1 MTGKNYYELLGLQSG
16 ASEEEIKRAYRR
28 LALKFHPDKNKEP
41 GAEEI
46 FKNISEA
53 YEVLSD
59 KGNYKIT
66 ITFTISSKSL
76 FKIIA
81 EFQLI
86 YEKYFYRQE
95 ESL

>member
-1 MTGKNYYELLGLQSG
+1 MSNKNYYELLGLDHG
-16 ASEEEIKRAYRR
+16 ATEEEIKKAYRR

-59 KGNYKIT
+59 KGK
-66 ITFTISSKSL
+66 L
-76 FKIIA
+76 
-81 EFQLI
+81 
-86 YEKYFYRQE
+86 
-95 ESL
+95 

>member
-1 MTGKNYYELLGLQSG
+1 MTNKNYYELLGLDHG
-16 ASEEEIKRAYRR
+16 ATEEEIKKAYRR

-59 KGNYKIT
+59 KGK
-66 ITFTISSKSL
+66 L
-76 FKIIA
+76 
-81 EFQLI
+81 
-86 YEKYFYRQE
+86 
-95 ESL
+95 

>member
-1 MTGKNYYELLGLQSG
+1 MSNFRNDMTGKNYYQLLGLQSG
-16 ASEEEIKRAYRR
+16 ASEEEIKRAYRK

-59 KGNYKIT
+59 KGNYKS
-66 ITFTISSKSL
+66 FLLISSRSL
-76 FKIIA
+76 NSYSEVGI
-81 EFQLI
+81 
-86 YEKYFYRQE
+86 
-95 ESL
+95 SH

>member
-59 KGNYKIT
+59 KGNYKIIYR
-66 ITFTISSKSL
+66 ITSKSFQQTFSRFFKHL
-76 FKIIA
+76 F
-81 EFQLI
+81 
-86 YEKYFYRQE
+86 
-95 ESL
+95 

>member
-59 KGNYKIT
+59 KGNYKIIYR
-66 ITFTISSKSL
+66 ITSKS
-76 FKIIA
+76 
-81 EFQLI
+81 FQQTFSKFFNSFI
-86 YEKYFYRQE
+86 VNV
-95 ESL
+95 